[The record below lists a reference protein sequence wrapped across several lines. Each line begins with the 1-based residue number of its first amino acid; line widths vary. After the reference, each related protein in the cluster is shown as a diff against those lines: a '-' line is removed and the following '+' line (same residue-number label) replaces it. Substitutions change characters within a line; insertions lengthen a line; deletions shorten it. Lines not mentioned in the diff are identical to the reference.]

1 MPLSRHTVANEYSLG
16 GRDLYKRA
24 DQHDPEAVLDGV
36 ATAGLVGLL
45 RQLGDL
51 AEYAHAAH
59 ISPLS
64 DDRFGG
70 HGLVLRVQQ
79 LEAELPLLEKDV
91 CQRDYLY
98 VASNRGVDW
107 HANLRVDH
115 GVVTTGDTP
124 RFIMDSIKQCHGPP
138 RLFMLDKYDIGG
150 EGTCM
155 KRYSDPAFFKTDS
168 ACSRMLQE
176 GMRTERRPIR
186 TMEIRP
192 NLQNAEIFGPSD
204 GANNGS
210 RFKTDLSDEVLD
222 EVPTSAT
229 TEAPTTK
236 RDRVPKLQTADAGPI

>member
-51 AEYAHAAH
+51 AEFAAEVFH
-59 ISPLS
+59 GLYDEVMTASA
-64 DDRFGG
+64 RG

-98 VASNRGVDW
+98 IASNRGVDW

-138 RLFMLDKYDIGG
+138 RLFMLDKYD
-150 EGTCM
+150 E
-155 KRYSDPAFFKTDS
+155 F
-168 ACSRMLQE
+168 
-176 GMRTERRPIR
+176 
-186 TMEIRP
+186 
-192 NLQNAEIFGPSD
+192 
-204 GANNGS
+204 
-210 RFKTDLSDEVLD
+210 LSFVNW
-222 EVPTSAT
+222 
-229 TEAPTTK
+229 
-236 RDRVPKLQTADAGPI
+236 RW